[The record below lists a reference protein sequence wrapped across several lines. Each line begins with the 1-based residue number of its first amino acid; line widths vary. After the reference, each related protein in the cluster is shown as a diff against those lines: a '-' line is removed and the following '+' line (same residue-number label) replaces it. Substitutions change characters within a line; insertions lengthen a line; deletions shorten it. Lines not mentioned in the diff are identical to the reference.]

1 MRIQLHIPL
10 GLLLGGLLSATALP
24 ASAQSTS
31 TGVGRAYVPIQEH
44 TGIIQEPINTAEMY
58 DGLDRIAQ
66 KLGLAGIQNKK
77 IYRMEAVKNME
88 RGMPVVVHY
97 ETNDD
102 QTASATGRVTS
113 IDRAHGR
120 IAVKYDDGQVDSLR
134 VTQHSATPALHV
146 KGSRVVV
153 YSSNKAGQPVAQYF
167 KRKS

>member
-1 MRIQLHIPL
+1 MRSQLHIPL

-31 TGVGRAYVPIQEH
+31 TGVGRAYVPIQGH

-66 KLGLAGIQNKK
+66 KLGLAGTQNKK

-97 ETNDD
+97 ENDD
-102 QTASATGRVTS
+102 QTASVSGRVTS
-113 IDRAHGR
+113 LDRAHGR
-120 IAVKYDDGQVDSLR
+120 INVQYDDGRIESLR
-134 VTQHSATPALHV
+134 VTQHSATPSLNV
-146 KGSRVVV
+146 KGRRVVV